1 MSSFPAQ
8 LEMIVTGKA
17 EIPHI
22 AERALI
28 NLSVSCGGPSQAS
41 VSESV
46 ISKAKHIESL
56 LDALSPQDDTPE
68 AKAAAPLAHW
78 SKTNLSSTS
87 IAPYNS
93 KEPGVPLPRIYKATI
108 NFDIRFRDFQALGS
122 FGTRVAGLA
131 LLEVKEIN
139 WILTEATEKSFR
151 QELRKVAAEDA
162 LQKAKDY
169 IAVLGCGRLRAV
181 ELTEG
186 DMRSAMAGPRPG
198 GGGGGMMGMYQPP
211 MKYNLQTQP
220 AKKRAPGS
228 GGAGDEGSE
237 DLSFDAQE
245 VKMAM
250 EVTVKFLA
258 GHRTQ
263 LA

>member
-8 LEMIVTGKA
+8 LEIIVTGKA
-17 EIPHI
+17 EIPHL

-28 NLSVSCGGPSQAS
+28 NLSVSCSGPSQAS

-56 LDALSPQDDTPE
+56 LDPLSPQDDTPE

-78 SKTNLSSTS
+78 SKTSLSSTS
-87 IAPYNS
+87 VVPYNS
-93 KEPGVPLPRIYKATI
+93 KEPGVPLPRIYTAKI
-108 NFDIRFRDFQALGS
+108 HFDIRFRDFQALGS
-122 FGTRVAGLA
+122 FGTKVAGLA
-131 LLEVKEIN
+131 LVEVKEIN
-139 WILTEATEKSFR
+139 WVLTEATEKSFR

-169 IAVLGCGRLRAV
+169 IAVLGCGTLRAV

-186 DMRSAMAGPRPG
+186 DMRSEMAGPRPG
-198 GGGGGMMGMYQPP
+198 GGGMMGVYQQP
-211 MKYNLQTQP
+211 MRHSLQTQS
-220 AKKRAPGS
+220 ARRRAPGS
-228 GGAGDEGSE
+228 GGVGDEGSE

-258 GHRTQ
+258 DHRTQ